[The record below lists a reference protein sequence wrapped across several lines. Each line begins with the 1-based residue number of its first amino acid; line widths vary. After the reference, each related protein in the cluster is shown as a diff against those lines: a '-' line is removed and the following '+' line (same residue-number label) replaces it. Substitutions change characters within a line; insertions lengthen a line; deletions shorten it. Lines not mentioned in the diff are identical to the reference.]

1 MWTLKKFR
9 TAPFLNWPLK
19 FFSCVPDPHWGASVA
34 MFSVTSGIRI
44 LIKGM
49 RIRNTN
55 TGLSRFLHSISA

>member
-1 MWTLKKFR
+1 
-9 TAPFLNWPLK
+9 LK